1 MGFKYVQEF
10 PKKKIDL
17 QKKNTQPKYK
27 LFSIAKILFIASIP
41 SIVGFISFIPTD
53 YVGLSELGIISAI
66 GLMVGLILNIIFLPS
81 LIKIVFNNME
91 INFLTYKKLNLM
103 NFIFRFQKSIIVL
116 LILISIFS
124 FINIK
129 KIQFDSDAL
138 NLKDQNL
145 QSVKLAK
152 KLMFL
157 TQHLT
162 T

>member
-1 MGFKYVQEF
+1 MQTKS
-10 PKKKIDL
+10 
-17 QKKNTQPKYK
+17 TQPKDK
-27 LFSIAKILFIASIP
+27 LFSITKILFIASIP
-41 SIVGFISFIPTD
+41 SIVGFVSFIPTD

-81 LIKIVFNNME
+81 LIKIVFNNLE
-91 INFLTYKKLNLM
+91 INFLNNKKLNFM
-103 NFIFRFQKSIIVL
+103 NFIFRFQKLITVL

-124 FINIK
+124 LINLK

-152 KLMFL
+152 KLIEQNPTSDYM
-157 TQHLT
+157 HR
-162 T
+162 

>member
-1 MGFKYVQEF
+1 M
-10 PKKKIDL
+10 
-17 QKKNTQPKYK
+17 QKKNTQPKDK

-152 KLMFL
+152 KLSL
-157 TQHLT
+157 
-162 T
+162 